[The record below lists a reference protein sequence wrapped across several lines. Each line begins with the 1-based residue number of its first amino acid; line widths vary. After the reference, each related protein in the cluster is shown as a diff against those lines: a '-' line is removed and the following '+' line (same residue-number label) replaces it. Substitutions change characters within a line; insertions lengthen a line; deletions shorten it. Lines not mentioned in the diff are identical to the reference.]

1 MNGLWKTFSI
11 SDSQMQVLLTAGRSM
26 SPYIS
31 AGSLYLDAQ
40 DLPMVRPMT
49 VIWEYVFWEMT
60 TKVSGSERLSMTAAD
75 TEQ

>member
-1 MNGLWKTFSI
+1 M
-11 SDSQMQVLLTAGRSM
+11 VLGILDIRFTDAGAIDGRQIDVAS
-26 SPYIS
+26 IS